1 MDPIEEELPVRE
13 RWEAP
18 EDLPI
23 HYGENVTAARL
34 GRDID
39 RAFGFPVKPPAE
51 PGVIEVSEA
60 VKRLSI
66 ERPTGYECPAI
77 ETTGDER

>member
-34 GRDID
+34 GRDVD
-39 RAFGFPVKPPAE
+39 RAFGFPVKPPRE
-51 PGVIEVSEA
+51 PGVIDVTEC
-60 VKRLSI
+60 R
-66 ERPTGYECPAI
+66 RPAAI